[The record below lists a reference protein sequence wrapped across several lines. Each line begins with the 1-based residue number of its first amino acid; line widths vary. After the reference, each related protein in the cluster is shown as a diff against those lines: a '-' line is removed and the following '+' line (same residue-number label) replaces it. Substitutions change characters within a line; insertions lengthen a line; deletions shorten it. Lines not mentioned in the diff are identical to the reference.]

1 MRRGVALALFALV
14 GCNTNAVLELTIDLP
29 PTTDTV
35 YAFVQV
41 RTMTDFS
48 ARWTGADPLDGFL
61 LGAAPTPQPISIVGQ
76 PGDFDEDVLVRV
88 TFCSAPRCDGFG
100 DDRAP
105 ERRLRIEHPFYE
117 LKRTRARW
125 TIDAVPMATPA
136 DPDVIERCS
145 VEGCRDGTTRD
156 FCRRSDGTHFCE

>member
-1 MRRGVALALFALV
+1 MRRSLPLALLSLV
-14 GCNTNAVLELTIDLP
+14 ACNTNAVLELTIELP
-29 PTTDTV
+29 PTTETV
-35 YAFVQV
+35 YAFVQF

-61 LGAAPTPQPISIVGQ
+61 LAPTPTPQPISIVAL

-88 TFCSAPRCDGFG
+88 TFCSSPRCDGFG

-117 LKRTRARW
+117 LKRTRAVW
-125 TIDAVPMATPA
+125 TIDAVPTDTPP

-145 VEGCRDGTTRD
+145 VEGCREGTTRD

>member
-1 MRRGVALALFALV
+1 MRWFALAAVLA
-14 GCNTNAVLELTIDLP
+14 GCNSNAVLELTIDLP
-29 PTTDTV
+29 PTSETV

-61 LGAAPTPQPISIVGQ
+61 LEPTPTPQPISIVGM
-76 PGDFDEDVLVRV
+76 PGDYDEDVLVRV
-88 TFCSAPRCDGFG
+88 TFCSSPRCDGFG

-117 LKRTRARW
+117 LKRTRVRW
-125 TIDAVPMATPA
+125 TIDDVPMETPA
-136 DPDVIERCS
+136 DPDVVERCE
-145 VEGCRDGTTRD
+145 VEGCREGTTRD
-156 FCRRSDGTHFCE
+156 FCRRSDGTHFCEG